1 MCGCFLSI
9 ALGAI
14 ENHKKDNEKESET
27 RSSMFICHEN
37 DSSTASVQ
45 KKKERKKERKKTT
58 VAAACV
64 HAAWPSPHPTGRR
77 RTTPTRSSPVACHQ
91 QPDRGSRQRT
101 PTAPTPTNPN
111 TPRTPIYL
119 RTPTP
124 SGQTRARAVVQL
136 KKSVLVS
143 DQASSSPTRCHKKI

>member
-45 KKKERKKERKKTT
+45 KKKERKKENDSSSSMRPCSL
-58 VAAACV
+58 AE
-64 HAAWPSPHPTGRR
+64 SPPD
-77 RTTPTRSSPVACHQ
+77 RTQTHDSHEVVVPVACHQ

-111 TPRTPIYL
+111 TPRTPKYL

-136 KKSVLVS
+136 KKSVLV
-143 DQASSSPTRCHKKI
+143 